1 MGSHLDSTNGS
12 PTCTHIAIHARDV
25 DRSVEFYTR
34 YADLVE
40 VHRRRDDTTTVVW
53 LGEPGHERE
62 FVIVL
67 LGMPHRDAVHPSPIA
82 HIGYAV
88 DSRETVDRIGALADA
103 AGILLEQPCN
113 AGPIVG
119 YFCIIEDPDG
129 NWIEFSH
136 GQSLG
141 RHAD

>member
-40 VHRRRDDTTTVVW
+40 VHRRKDDTTTVVW

-103 AGILLEQPCN
+103 AGILLEQPRN

-141 RHAD
+141 RHAG

>member
-1 MGSHLDSTNGS
+1 MRT
-12 PTCTHIAIHARDV
+12 TCTHVAIHARDV
-25 DRSVEFYTR
+25 EDSVRFYRR
-34 YADLVE
+34 YAGLVE
-40 VHRRRDDTTTVVW
+40 AHRRVDDATTVVW
-53 LGEPGHERE
+53 LGEPGHERR

-67 LGMPHRDAVHPSPIA
+67 LGMPHAEAVDPPPMA

-88 DSRETVDRIGALADA
+88 DSTAEVDRLAKMARDD
-103 AGILLEQPCN
+103 GILLGEPRD

-119 YFCIIEDPDG
+119 YFCIVRDPDG

-141 RHAD
+141 DDG